1 MSILE
6 DFFSVAGKVV
16 LVTGG
21 SRGIGEAIAQSF
33 VEAKARVYI
42 CSRNEKT
49 CSETAARIAGTGYCV
64 AIAADLATEDGRRR
78 LVQELGRREDRLD
91 VLINNAGAIWAQPL
105 AEYTQSGWDKVY
117 DLNVKGVF
125 FIVQS
130 LLPLL
135 EKAATAAEPAR
146 IINIGSIGGFHVPQ
160 HETYAYSSSKAA
172 LHHLSKHLAKL
183 LAPSHILVNVI
194 APGMFP
200 SRMMKEAL
208 EQRGEEAVLAR
219 VPLKR
224 FVNETDMAGAAMF
237 LASKASS
244 FVTGTILPVDGG
256 TATTL

>member
-1 MSILE
+1 MSILDE
-6 DFFSVAGKVV
+6 FFSVAGKVV

-21 SRGIGEAIAQSF
+21 SRGIGEAIARAF

-49 CSETAARIAGTGYCV
+49 CAETAARLAGAGFCV
-64 AIAADLATEDGRRR
+64 GIAANLATDEGRQR
-78 LVQELGRREDRLD
+78 LVQELGQHEDRLD

-125 FIVQS
+125 FIAQA

-146 IINIGSIGGFHVPQ
+146 IINIGSIAGFHVPQ
-160 HETYAYSSSKAA
+160 HETYGYSSSKAA

-183 LAPSHILVNVI
+183 LAPKHILVNVI

-200 SRMMKEAL
+200 SRMMKDTL
-208 EQRGEEAVLAR
+208 EQRGQDAVLDR

-224 FVNETDMAGAAMF
+224 FVNDTDMAGAAMF